1 MKISRKDND
10 ALNALLTI
18 DIDRKDFL
26 EKVDVVLVD
35 YKKKANIPGF
45 RKGHVPMGLIK
56 KQYETAVTAE
66 EVNKLL
72 QENLEKY
79 LKEEKIDILGNPL
92 PVMKEVLDWTAETL
106 SFDFELG
113 LSPAFE
119 VDLSGKKKSH
129 IIKLLQTIR

>member
-18 DIDRKDFL
+18 DIDRKDFS
-26 EKVDVVLVD
+26 EKVDVVLSD
-35 YKKKANIPGF
+35 YRKQANIPGF

-56 KQYETAVTAE
+56 KKYETAVTAE

-106 SFDFELG
+106 SFDFEL
-113 LSPAFE
+113 
-119 VDLSGKKKSH
+119 
-129 IIKLLQTIR
+129 IQT